1 MKSLKLGKFAPIL
14 AALTLALC
22 VLPSVGWGTHM
33 VGELVSGTI
42 TAAPVSGE
50 IEVSHRTYH
59 VKANTPAEKALRN
72 FSAGQIVDVVLDGPA
87 SSAKSEVVSI
97 MAHSGS

>member
-1 MKSLKLGKFAPIL
+1 MKSLKLGKFVPNL

-22 VLPSVGWGTHM
+22 ALPNVGWSTHM
-33 VGELVSGTI
+33 AGELVSGTV
-42 TAAPVSGE
+42 TAAPASGE

-59 VKANTPAEKALRN
+59 IKANSPADKALRN

-97 MAHSGS
+97 MVHSGS